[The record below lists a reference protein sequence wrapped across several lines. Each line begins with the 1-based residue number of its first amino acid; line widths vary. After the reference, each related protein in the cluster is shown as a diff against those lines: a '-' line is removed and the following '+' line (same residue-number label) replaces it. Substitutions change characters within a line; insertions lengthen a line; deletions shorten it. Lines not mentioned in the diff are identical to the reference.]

1 MSRYDLLL
9 GVVVFGCGAVLG
21 GCSSADDG
29 GGGSDPTLSSL
40 AKAVRTDS
48 SQDGGEPFVPGLGC
62 EGATLPT
69 GMTPGG
75 DVTILTCLNRRM
87 PGTVPRDLA
96 H

>member
-9 GVVVFGCGAVLG
+9 GVVVLGCGAVLG

-40 AKAVRTDS
+40 AKAVSTDAS
-48 SQDGGEPFVPGLGC
+48 PDGGEPFIPGLGC

-75 DVTILTCLNRRM
+75 EVTTLTCLNRRTL
-87 PGTVPRDLA
+87 GTVSRDLA